1 MDYQILCFSLF
12 GILLLGYL
20 IFEGIDYGVGMIMP
34 FGSKTDLERQVLL
47 NTIAPVWE
55 GHEVWLVT
63 AGAVLFAGFP
73 DIYATLFSGM
83 YLLLFMILTALIL
96 RGLAI
101 ELRNKDEHKQ
111 WHVFCDWSIYAG
123 SAIPAFL
130 WGVILAGLLKGL
142 PIDASKEYSGSS
154 IAAINLYTVTAGV
167 LFTLIFLING
177 MTYLMLRVE
186 QNLTQKI
193 MDIAARCYSYT
204 IGVQLIFIVLTYIL
218 TQAGEHF
225 VAVVV
230 LISSA
235 VSLLLGRRLFL
246 QQKYWL
252 SMAAST
258 FTMMGISGAIF
269 AAMFPIVIVSSVH
282 AGYSLDIYNS
292 AAGVHTLKV
301 IIKAMLIVLPLLIA
315 CQFWK
320 ARLFWNRLSTAALEF
335 EQGKGELR
343 IKLRKTLNLLF
354 IARALADTMDKVSQ
368 AYRGRDGNVSNQL
381 TTETRDLLCGS
392 SNHKKTNGKPGK
404 KALASE
410 RRNY

>member
-1 MDYQILCFSLF
+1 MGDQILCFSLF

-20 IFEGIDYGVGMIMP
+20 ILEGIDYGVGMMMP
-34 FGSKTDLERQVLL
+34 FAAKTDLARQVLL

-55 GHEVWLVT
+55 GHEVWLIA

-83 YLLLFMILTALIL
+83 YLLLFMILAALIL

-101 ELRNKDEHKQ
+101 ELRNMDAHKH
-111 WHVFCDWSIYAG
+111 WHIFCDWSICAG
-123 SAIPAFL
+123 GVIPAFS
-130 WGVILAGLLKGL
+130 WGVILGGLLHGL
-142 PIDASKEYSGSS
+142 PIDSSKEYSGS
-154 IAAINLYTVTAGV
+154 ILAAINVYTVTTGI
-167 LFTLIFLING
+167 LFTLIFLVQG
-177 MTYLMLRVE
+177 MNFLILRVE
-186 QNLTQKI
+186 QNLTRSI
-193 MDIAARCYSYT
+193 IDTAARYYSYT
-204 IGVQLIFIVLTYIL
+204 IGVHLIFIVFTYVF

-225 VAVVV
+225 VAVLA

-258 FTMMGISGAIF
+258 FAMMGISGAIF
-269 AAMFPIVIVSSVH
+269 AAMFPKVIVSSVY

-292 AAGVHTLKV
+292 SASAPTLKV
-301 IIKAMLIVLPLLIA
+301 INKAMLIAIPLLITG
-315 CQFWK
+315 QLWK
-320 ARLFWNRLSTAALEF
+320 ANLFWNRLSMAALAF

-343 IKLRKTLNLLF
+343 MNLRKTLNLLS
-354 IARALADTMDKVSQ
+354 IAQALADTMDKVSQ
-368 AYRGRDGNVSNQL
+368 SYRGRDGNVLKQL
-381 TTETRDLLCGS
+381 TTKTRGLLCAPS
-392 SNHKKTNGKPGK
+392 HNKKAKGKRGK

-410 RRNY
+410 RRNH